1 MAGKRFRSRS
11 RANNCTIKNDKKWMK
26 AAGVENED
34 GQEDTGGEEDG
45 QQLSRL
51 VLQCAMARQALLSKI
66 AVVGMFDS
74 SVYSNFNYWLA
85 NSNLNGF
92 ELDFLFLATFMRNS
106 YNGEQFVEGFEQ
118 STAIRLRQEKPPR
131 QICHVHHCRWRDALF
146 VRHYINLHY

>member
-66 AVVGMFDS
+66 AGCGYV
-74 SVYSNFNYWLA
+74 
-85 NSNLNGF
+85 
-92 ELDFLFLATFMRNS
+92 
-106 YNGEQFVEGFEQ
+106 
-118 STAIRLRQEKPPR
+118 
-131 QICHVHHCRWRDALF
+131 
-146 VRHYINLHY
+146 